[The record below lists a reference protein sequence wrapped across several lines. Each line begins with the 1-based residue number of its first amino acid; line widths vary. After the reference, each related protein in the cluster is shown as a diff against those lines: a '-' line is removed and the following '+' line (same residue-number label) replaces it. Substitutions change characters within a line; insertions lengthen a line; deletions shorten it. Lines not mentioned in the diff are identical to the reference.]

1 MSYEQVK
8 LHLYLQLLPDRSYYH
23 LTTASCQISLRITN
37 IMHLNHPETIRSLV
51 HGKIVF
57 HKTRPYCPGG
67 LDGKECAYNAED
79 LGSIPGLGRSPG
91 KGHGNPL

>member
-1 MSYEQVK
+1 
-8 LHLYLQLLPDRSYYH
+8 
-23 LTTASCQISLRITN
+23 
-37 IMHLNHPETIRSLV
+37 MHLNHPETIRSLV